1 MSKAMMGMMIVCGLL
16 LAGCSPEAQT
26 NLKKAEQSATQ
37 AAASV
42 EEAAG
47 AAASSTAETVKDA
60 AAEAVEGAQASLAG
74 MAGKAAEAVKGFE
87 GGPELLSKIT
97 EFFGSAGKTL
107 QGVTDAESAKLALPT
122 IEQLSGQADELT
134 KSLAGLPD
142 GAKVAVTGVLEKG
155 LAEFKTLVDKVLAL
169 PGVDSVLKPAVSG
182 LLDKLKT
189 VAGTK
194 E

>member
-1 MSKAMMGMMIVCGLL
+1 MLLGFLMVGGLF
-16 LAGCSPEAQT
+16 LAGCSPQAQT
-26 NLKKAEQSATQ
+26 DMKEAGQSAAK
-37 AAASV
+37 AAASASD
-42 EEAAG
+42 AAG
-47 AAASSTAETVKDA
+47 EVAGTAAETVKDA
-60 AAEAVEGAQASLAG
+60 AAEAVEGAQASLAD
-74 MAGKAAEAVKGFE
+74 MASKAAEAVKGFE

-155 LAEFKTLVDKVLAL
+155 LAELKALVEKVLAL